1 MLLLRNCK
9 HLALEQFVLQA
20 VILLV
25 MLSVCSTPRYGAA
38 SFSGV
43 SAMGQMLA
51 DGSELCSQG
60 DGSSVGAAGSQGN
73 DVVPKSV
80 LVVDTVL
87 SSHAF

>member
-1 MLLLRNCK
+1 
-9 HLALEQFVLQA
+9 
-20 VILLV
+20 
-25 MLSVCSTPRYGAA
+25 
-38 SFSGV
+38 
-43 SAMGQMLA
+43 MGQMLA

-87 SSHAF
+87 SSYAFWFNRRGQVQVTLVQTLYVV